1 MNPLTRKLEH
11 FVKLSE
17 DDRRALDMMASQH
30 VRERGARIDIIR
42 EGEKPESVKL
52 LLQGWACR
60 YKVMEDGRR
69 QIVSFFVPGDIC
81 DLNIYLLREMD
92 HSIGAITPVTYAQVS
107 REAFEAA
114 TEGRTRIVQALWWDT
129 LVSSAIQ
136 REWIAN
142 IGQRSALERI
152 AHLLLELFS
161 RLETVGL
168 TTGDSCEMPITQ
180 TEFADALGMTAVH
193 VNRMMQELRGGRLLD
208 LSGTRLTI
216 LDREALTRTAQFN
229 PNYLHLQREGRH
241 LDANN

>member
-1 MNPLTRKLEH
+1 M
-11 FVKLSE
+11 
-17 DDRRALDMMASQH
+17 
-30 VRERGARIDIIR
+30 IR

-180 TEFADALGMTAVH
+180 TEFADALGMTAVP
-193 VNRMMQELRGGRLLD
+193 VNRMMQELRGGKLIE
-208 LSGTRLTI
+208 LSGKRLTI